1 MITVFISSR
10 CKFSMDLLK
19 EFEKCD
25 YLKNTEVIDMDRYE
39 PHSFPKFLKFLP
51 TLVVEDNYIVGYSN
65 IVDYMIDLENNRN
78 RQNKGQNAEPNAEPE
93 IQGRSDDTFA
103 SFDALWGEQTPSTS
117 VEQSTQERT
126 LSPDAY
132 NKMLEQEIYERENLS
147 NMLASQPQRPFSNP
161 IVKE

>member
-1 MITVFISSR
+1 MTVFISTR

-19 EFEKCD
+19 ELEKCD
-25 YLKNTEVIDMDRYE
+25 YLKDTEVIDMDRYE
-39 PHSFPKFLKFLP
+39 PQSFPKFLKFLP
-51 TLVVEDNYIVGYSN
+51 TLVIDDTYIVGYSN
-65 IVDYMIDLENNRN
+65 IVDYMVDLENNRN
-78 RQNKGQNAEPNAEPE
+78 KQGKESNTDSQLESD
-93 IQGRSDDTFA
+93 IQGHGDDTFA
-103 SFDALWGEQTPSTS
+103 SFDESWGEQLPSNSTD
-117 VEQSTQERT
+117 QSAQERT